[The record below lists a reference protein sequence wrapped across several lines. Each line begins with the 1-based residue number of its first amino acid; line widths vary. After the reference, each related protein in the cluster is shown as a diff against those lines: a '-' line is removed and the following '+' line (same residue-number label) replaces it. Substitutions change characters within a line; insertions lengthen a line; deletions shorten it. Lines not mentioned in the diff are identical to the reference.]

1 MWTGQ
6 RCLRFGSVS
15 QQRRFVVQQP
25 LLLVLDLDETLV
37 RVCCKGVH
45 HNRNLRVVDF
55 RVPIDVGTLPKATTY
70 DCGVAVR
77 PGLEKFLEWVK
88 ERRREGLI
96 EGPWIYTTST
106 PNYTKALMRH
116 VDPGGKIF
124 AMRVLTRG
132 QCTPCQVPGFFLKDM
147 SIIRSN
153 MDVEDSKQMQRT
165 ILVDNNPV
173 SCVLHPSGSVL
184 VRDWLGEA
192 PEDREL
198 QRLQEILEVLLQ
210 DKEGNYVGRLAQIT
224 RGFRSWSARLKVLGE
239 LLAKPPGDADGL
251 RSIFREVSGECND
264 MKRELLGAA
273 P

>member
-1 MWTGQ
+1 MWAASQ
-6 RCLRFGSVS
+6 SLRPGV
-15 QQRRFVVQQP
+15 RFHRHFASRLP

-70 DCGVAVR
+70 ECGVAVR
-77 PGLEKFLEWVK
+77 PGLEKFLEWIK

-147 SIIRSN
+147 SMIRST
-153 MDVEDSKQMQRT
+153 MDDDCQMQRR

-173 SCVLHPSGSVL
+173 SCVLHPTGSVL

-192 PEDREL
+192 AEDHEL
-198 QRLQEILEVLLQ
+198 QRLQELLEVLLQ
-210 DKEGNYVGRLAQIT
+210 DKEGNYAGRLAQIT
-224 RGFRSWSARLKVLGE
+224 RGFQSWTARLKALGE
-239 LLAKPPGDADGL
+239 LLAQQPEGDADVL
-251 RSIFREVSGECND
+251 RKIFREVSRECND